1 MEAADRKSGFV
12 APGEGNGVMR
22 RRRRESA
29 CEGDPSNSCGAL
41 TSATVNKGKD
51 VEGRDGGIVPNVSP
65 ELRTL
70 LNRDIIR
77 AK

>member
-1 MEAADRKSGFV
+1 
-12 APGEGNGVMR
+12 MR
-22 RRRRESA
+22 RRRTESA
-29 CEGDPSNSCGAL
+29 CGGDPSNSSGAL
-41 TSATVNKGKD
+41 MPRAAVNKGKD
-51 VEGRDGGIVPNVSP
+51 VEGRSGEIVPNVSP

>member
-1 MEAADRKSGFV
+1 
-12 APGEGNGVMR
+12 MR
-22 RRRRESA
+22 RRRRESV
-29 CEGDPSNSCGAL
+29 CGGDPSNSCEAL
-41 TSATVNKGKD
+41 SSSATVNKGKD
-51 VEGRDGGIVPNVSP
+51 VERRDGGIVPNVSP